1 MAFEGECHQE
11 AEKAKVAGEDRSRY
25 RHIPRKRLTIQAKP
39 LEESGEPG
47 EERPEEKTL
56 EQRGVKPGSTMAVP
70 YADPA
75 EQLPRRGH
83 CSGGRG
89 HAPKCQSRLFH
100 AREEASH
107 RGGAMKRDAA
117 ILPPAG
123 GAPKA
128 SRKIRM
134 RGSVTRERGVPMCE
148 AYREAQ
154 WQAARDDLV
163 TWLESSPPGASPA
176 QSSSERPSAHP
187 APPSAPNRTD
197 DGGGLGVVL
206 TRNQLIHHWQRSR
219 ECRSPNQSEGRW
231 RAAGA
236 CYMGPPSL
244 RWCGRP
250 LGIHLPRLGSPHT
263 LARSIGDPPRSHRA
277 HPRVGPGNAY
287 VAERGDSER

>member
-1 MAFEGECHQE
+1 MVGW
-11 AEKAKVAGEDRSRY
+11 AGPPTRPSTRPY
-25 RHIPRKRLTIQAKP
+25 NNAHMQRLYAQVYKCFV
-39 LEESGEPG
+39 LF
-47 EERPEEKTL
+47 
-56 EQRGVKPGSTMAVP
+56 VP
-70 YADPA
+70 A
-75 EQLPRRGH
+75 
-83 CSGGRG
+83 
-89 HAPKCQSRLFH
+89 
-100 AREEASH
+100 
-107 RGGAMKRDAA
+107 
-117 ILPPAG
+117 LPPRWPCG
-123 GAPKA
+123 LWEWVA
-128 SRKIRM
+128 S
-134 RGSVTRERGVPMCE
+134 GMCE

-163 TWLESSPPGASPA
+163 TWLESSSPGASPA
-176 QSSSERPSAHP
+176 QSSSERPSAHS

-287 VAERGDSER
+287 VAERGGSER